1 MQESVDLFEPLLEVL
16 FQQELM
22 QKSVDL
28 FEPLLEVLFQQNLMQ
43 EAVKLLVESGE
54 KEEMK

>member
-1 MQESVDLFEPLLEVL
+1 MDLFEPLLEVL